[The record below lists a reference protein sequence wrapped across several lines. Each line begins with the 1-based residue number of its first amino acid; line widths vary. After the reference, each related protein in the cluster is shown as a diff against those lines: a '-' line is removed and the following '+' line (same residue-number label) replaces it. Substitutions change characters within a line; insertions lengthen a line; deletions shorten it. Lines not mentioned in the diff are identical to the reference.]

1 MSDVLTFEV
10 ANPQQQSL
18 ALALRS
24 QVYAEDLG
32 RVVND
37 HLDQHSYH
45 LVACA
50 ERDVVAAVRV
60 IGPEQRPF
68 DCETILSEKGA
79 VLSLGPRPAL
89 IGRLCVRR
97 DFRAAHRS
105 TALHLGLLR
114 LTVEFGLQQAFSE
127 YLLYTFPGLTRF
139 YQGASFELTGIDFP
153 HPDWG
158 RLHVMRLDLSN
169 PASNGIA
176 QILSGRPS
184 APIEKPRS

>member
-1 MSDVLTFEV
+1 MSNILTFEV
-10 ANPQQQSL
+10 ADSEQQRL

-37 HLDQHSYH
+37 HLDECSYH

-50 ERDVVAAVRV
+50 EREVVAAVRV
-60 IGPEQRPF
+60 VGPDQRPF

-79 VLSLGPRPAL
+79 ALSLGPRPAL

-97 DFRAAHRS
+97 DFRAARKS

-114 LTVEFGLQQAFSE
+114 LTIEFGLQQAFSE

-139 YQGASFELTGIDFP
+139 YQGAFFELTGVDFP

-169 PASNGIA
+169 ASSKGIA
-176 QILSGRPS
+176 QILSGSPS
-184 APIEKPRS
+184 GFQKLRS

>member
-1 MSDVLTFEV
+1 MSDALTFQL
-10 ANPQQQSL
+10 ANLQQRRL

-37 HLDQHSYH
+37 HLDERSYH

-50 ERDVVAAVRV
+50 QHDVVAAVRV
-60 IGPEQRPF
+60 IGPEHRPF

-79 VLSLGPRPAL
+79 GLSLGPRPAL

-97 DFRAAHRS
+97 DFRAARS
-105 TALHLGLLR
+105 SAALHLGLLR
-114 LTVEFGLQQAFSE
+114 LTVEFGLQQGFSE
-127 YLLYTFPGLTRF
+127 YILYTFPGLTRF

-158 RLHVMRLDLSN
+158 RLHVMRLDLSSS
-169 PASNGIA
+169 AKNGIV
-176 QILSGRPS
+176 QIMGGRS
-184 APIEKPRS
+184 TGSMQKPRS